1 MTESSPPPGIRASL
15 NEAGELVLTAVNAP
29 PEAVIRI
36 DVNADS
42 PRMLCTQGRYLAPVQ
57 APPGARIRF
66 RLFRG
71 KRGITAPETF
81 IMPGPPP
88 ARAVPSTLIPCT
100 QDRDFMIYDWASRHE
115 AACRIVRETHPDLLF
130 IGDSI
135 THFWGGAPV
144 DEPHRDILQ
153 KSPETWNLCTAGMR
167 AVNLGFGYDR
177 VENALW
183 RLRHGELDGAED
195 NAVCVVLLGTNNLA
209 ENTDGEILEG
219 IRAVCREITGK
230 LAKAV
235 IILQGFYPRNSAQ
248 EGTAERIVG
257 INLLLNR
264 LATEENFI
272 YTEPGRVM
280 ANSDGYVPEEL
291 SSDGLHP
298 SAAGYARIAAVLAPV
313 IRQAAE
319 RENDTGKKPDPSSGV
334 FLHRTL
340 SGTTTMNE
348 QDDTKLWQ
356 ILGHASQ
363 PAPGDDF
370 ARKVMMRI
378 EREECAP
385 AVPVESIHHFKR
397 HSFRIWGAAAAALV
411 AAVIGIAALMEPS
424 APETAP
430 LSIATLNIDDVLV
443 EEAGLAL
450 GQENL
455 VDALCVL
462 SSTETGVISSDNIQD
477 LLL

>member
-1 MTESSPPPGIRASL
+1 M
-15 NEAGELVLTAVNAP
+15 
-29 PEAVIRI
+29 
-36 DVNADS
+36 
-42 PRMLCTQGRYLAPVQ
+42 
-57 APPGARIRF
+57 
-66 RLFRG
+66 
-71 KRGITAPETF
+71 
-81 IMPGPPP
+81 
-88 ARAVPSTLIPCT
+88 
-100 QDRDFMIYDWASRHE
+100 
-115 AACRIVRETHPDLLF
+115 
-130 IGDSI
+130 
-135 THFWGGAPV
+135 

-235 IILQGFYPRNSAQ
+235 IILQGFYPRNSAR
-248 EGTAERIVG
+248 EGTAERIAG

-264 LATEENFI
+264 LAAEENFI

-319 RENDTGKKPDPSSGV
+319 REK
-334 FLHRTL
+334 
-340 SGTTTMNE
+340 
-348 QDDTKLWQ
+348 
-356 ILGHASQ
+356 
-363 PAPGDDF
+363 
-370 ARKVMMRI
+370 
-378 EREECAP
+378 
-385 AVPVESIHHFKR
+385 
-397 HSFRIWGAAAAALV
+397 
-411 AAVIGIAALMEPS
+411 
-424 APETAP
+424 
-430 LSIATLNIDDVLV
+430 
-443 EEAGLAL
+443 
-450 GQENL
+450 
-455 VDALCVL
+455 
-462 SSTETGVISSDNIQD
+462 
-477 LLL
+477 